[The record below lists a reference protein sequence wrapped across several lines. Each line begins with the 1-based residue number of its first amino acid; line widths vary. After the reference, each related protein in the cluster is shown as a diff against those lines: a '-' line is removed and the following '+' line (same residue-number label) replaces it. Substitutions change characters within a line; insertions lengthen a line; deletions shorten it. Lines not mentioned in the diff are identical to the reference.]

1 MESNGL
7 PVYSGAVDH
16 LRFGFRSLESELSAQ
31 HPIQSLQNTGNNAWM
46 AKLDQV
52 RRTHGSH
59 MAMRLAT
66 EKENFSRMRRL
77 PGLES
82 SNVALQ
88 TLMGESESV
97 DFPDFMNSK

>member
-1 MESNGL
+1 
-7 PVYSGAVDH
+7 
-16 LRFGFRSLESELSAQ
+16 
-31 HPIQSLQNTGNNAWM
+31 M

-66 EKENFSRMRRL
+66 EKENFSRLRRL

-97 DFPDFMNSK
+97 DFPDFMNSKIANVTCFCCIVFFSSENYFIIIIIIIMF